1 MPSRSCDDG
10 DEGRTVDGMSAH
22 ADAVWN
28 RALDLDTPDDAPR
41 PGDAALL
48 TVLTFHGLAT
58 NGGLLNAVELHMN
71 DDVYP
76 IDTVVEAY
84 RRLGLEDAAAAID
97 NAELE
102 QRDLSSGGGLDDDD
116 LADAEERIDATY
128 TVEDEDIQAALEV
141 ALTNDPDDFAPV
153 T

>member
-1 MPSRSCDDG
+1 
-10 DEGRTVDGMSAH
+10 MSAH
-22 ADAVWN
+22 TDSVWN
-28 RALDLDTPDDAPR
+28 RALDLASPEEATH

-48 TVLTFHGLAT
+48 TVLTFHGLVT

-76 IDTVVEAY
+76 IDAVVEAY

-102 QRDLSSGGGLDDDD
+102 QRDLVVGDDLDDDALD
-116 LADAEERIDATY
+116 DAAERIDATY
-128 TVEDEDIQAALEV
+128 TLEDDDLQTALEV

-153 T
+153 S

>member
-1 MPSRSCDDG
+1 
-10 DEGRTVDGMSAH
+10 MSAH

-58 NGGLLNAVELHMN
+58 NGGLLNAVDLHMN

-76 IDTVVEAY
+76 IDAVVEAY

-102 QRDLSSGGGLDDDD
+102 QRDLTRGDGPDDDD
-116 LADAEERIDATY
+116 LADAAERIDATY
-128 TVEDEDIQAALEV
+128 TVDDDDIQAALEV

-153 T
+153 D